1 MSNRSAKFVSALF
14 ASILAGANFAAVAE
28 NDTKAVAENG
38 TKTAEN
44 GTKTADNC
52 LSGPKGA
59 APAGSHWY
67 YRIDRPTKR
76 KCWYVG
82 EEKNKTAKAAATQES
97 APQESLSS
105 SSAEAANSVPPQQ
118 NAGVSKSVANARA
131 EWPSPQSSVTQDASV
146 TAAVPTSDDTQRTIA
161 PDGTQ
166 SPSLVT
172 SRWPDSVDASS
183 SNDPRLAV
191 ADQAA
196 SPQPNATAPAQ
207 PAVTAVAPAAANSP
221 LERQSGSVQTLL
233 MVMASA
239 LAFVGLVGTVI
250 FRFGRRTPVAL
261 AEVPDGHRAPWNS
274 IPIDRP
280 QRPMYVNQ
288 DAPFR
293 RTDPARDPRAPD
305 DPERQIAEMLRRLS
319 RSATA

>member
-14 ASILAGANFAAVAE
+14 ASVLAGANFAAVAE
-28 NDTKAVAENG
+28 NDTKAV
-38 TKTAEN
+38 AEN

-131 EWPSPQSSVTQDASV
+131 EWPSPQSSVTQ
-146 TAAVPTSDDTQRTIA
+146 
-161 PDGTQ
+161 
-166 SPSLVT
+166 
-172 SRWPDSVDASS
+172 
-183 SNDPRLAV
+183 
-191 ADQAA
+191 
-196 SPQPNATAPAQ
+196 
-207 PAVTAVAPAAANSP
+207 
-221 LERQSGSVQTLL
+221 
-233 MVMASA
+233 
-239 LAFVGLVGTVI
+239 
-250 FRFGRRTPVAL
+250 
-261 AEVPDGHRAPWNS
+261 
-274 IPIDRP
+274 
-280 QRPMYVNQ
+280 
-288 DAPFR
+288 
-293 RTDPARDPRAPD
+293 
-305 DPERQIAEMLRRLS
+305 
-319 RSATA
+319 